1 MGKLGLSDCAN
12 TLVPNA
18 EDAVLTPEPH
28 DYYAAACADALVE
41 DLTLA
46 AVQAAYEVSET
57 AEQFFCAVQTAI
69 RLKEL
74 MK

>member
-1 MGKLGLSDCAN
+1 M
-12 TLVPNA
+12 
-18 EDAVLTPEPH
+18 TPEPH

-57 AEQFFCAVQTAI
+57 AVQTAI

-74 MK
+74 TR

>member
-1 MGKLGLSDCAN
+1 M
-12 TLVPNA
+12 
-18 EDAVLTPEPH
+18 TPEPH

-41 DLTLA
+41 GLTLMA
-46 AVQAAYEVSET
+46 IQAAYEVSET

-74 MK
+74 TR

>member
-1 MGKLGLSDCAN
+1 M
-12 TLVPNA
+12 
-18 EDAVLTPEPH
+18 TPEPH

-57 AEQFFCAVQTAI
+57 AEQFFCAVQAAL

-74 MK
+74 TR